1 MRTGF
6 LGEFR
11 TPEDLV
17 GAVRELR
24 KRGYRRLD
32 AFTPY
37 PIKGLEQALGL
48 GRSRLGWM
56 IFPVSLVGATFGFFL
71 QWYCNAFDYPLNVGG
86 RPLVSTPAFIPI
98 TFESAVLTAGLSGL
112 FAFILLC
119 RLPELYTPLSEVPG
133 FERST
138 IDAFFVGV
146 DERDPSFNEV
156 QVERDLREIGA
167 FAVNR
172 ARWRST

>member
-11 TPEDLV
+11 TPEELIV
-17 GAVRELR
+17 AVRELR

-48 GRSRLGWM
+48 RRSVLGW
-56 IFPVSLVGATFGFFL
+56 IVFPIALVGAALGFMV

-98 TFESAVLTAGLSGL
+98 TFEATVLTAGLSGL
-112 FAFILLC
+112 FVFIVLC
-119 RLPELYTPLSEVPG
+119 KLPDLYTPLSEVPG
-133 FERST
+133 FERSS

-146 DERDPSFNEV
+146 DELDPSFNEV
-156 QVERDLREIGA
+156 QVERDLRDIGA

-172 ARWRST
+172 ARWRSS

>member
-1 MRTGF
+1 MRTGM

-11 TPEDLV
+11 TPEELL
-17 GAVRELR
+17 AAARELR

-37 PIKGLEQALGL
+37 PIRGLEQALGL
-48 GRSRLGWM
+48 RRSPLGW
-56 IFPVSLVGATFGFFL
+56 ILFPIALVGAVFGFFV

-98 TFESAVLTAGLSGL
+98 TFEAGVLTAGLSGL
-112 FAFILLC
+112 FVFILLC

-133 FERST
+133 FERAS
-138 IDAFFVGV
+138 IDAFFVGI
-146 DERDPSFNEV
+146 DELDPSFNEV
-156 QVERDLREIGA
+156 QAERDLQELGA
-167 FAVNR
+167 LTVNR
-172 ARWRST
+172 VRWRAT